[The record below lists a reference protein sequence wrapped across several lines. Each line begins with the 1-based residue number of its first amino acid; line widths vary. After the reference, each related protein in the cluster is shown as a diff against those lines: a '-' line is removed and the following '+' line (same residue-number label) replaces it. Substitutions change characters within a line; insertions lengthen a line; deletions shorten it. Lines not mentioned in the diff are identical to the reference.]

1 MGSWLHFFRTCFLRG
16 DSIGSVG
23 AAGEELGAF
32 DYGED
37 GGGEAG
43 VVFFEAGLHGVD
55 EGGVAG
61 EDGAAEGVA
70 EEFAGEEPGE
80 VRLAGGEVFAQAFEA
95 VEGGAVGEGGGG
107 VEGLAEVVFLA
118 EAADGV
124 EAFEGEA

>member
-1 MGSWLHFFRTCFLRG
+1 MGTGLV
-16 DSIGSVG
+16 DAV
-23 AAGEELGAF
+23 GEELGAF
-32 DYGED
+32 DDGED

-70 EEFAGEEPGE
+70 EEFAGEESGE
-80 VRLAGGEVFAQAFEA
+80 VGLAGGEVFAQAFEA

>member
-1 MGSWLHFFRTCFLRG
+1 M
-16 DSIGSVG
+16 
-23 AAGEELGAF
+23 
-32 DYGED
+32 
-37 GGGEAG
+37 G